1 LHRYCLEHAFRLFI
15 DPRSSPTANYRV
27 FRLVSCIRDRE
38 KTYPYFKR
46 LVTGGIGDKLELPGL
61 PFYCI
66 GGAGAHY
73 PSKDEF
79 GNAIYAPNRRMP
91 RRILGS
97 MVMAESLL
105 DGDGGFD
112 QQKALETFGLG
123 GQWFDCR
130 DVEGYLSERGVPL
143 KQYCTLP
150 KISDRKA
157 DRILDIHLFCR
168 SKYKYIRIA
177 RQDILTK

>member
-1 LHRYCLEHAFRLFI
+1 
-15 DPRSSPTANYRV
+15 
-27 FRLVSCIRDRE
+27 LVSCIRDRE

-66 GGAGAHY
+66 GGAGTHY
-73 PSKDEF
+73 PPKDEF
-79 GNAIYAPNRRMP
+79 GNAIYPPNRRMP

-97 MVMAESLL
+97 MAIAERFL
-105 DGDGGFD
+105 DGDTGFN
-112 QQKALETFGLG
+112 QQKVLETFGLG

-130 DVEGYLSERGVPL
+130 DVEGYLSERGVSL
-143 KQYCTLP
+143 EQYCALP

-157 DRILDIHLFCR
+157 NRILDINLFCR
-168 SKYKYIRIA
+168 SKFEDVVMSC
-177 RQDILTK
+177 QDILTKRQNCYTVLSF